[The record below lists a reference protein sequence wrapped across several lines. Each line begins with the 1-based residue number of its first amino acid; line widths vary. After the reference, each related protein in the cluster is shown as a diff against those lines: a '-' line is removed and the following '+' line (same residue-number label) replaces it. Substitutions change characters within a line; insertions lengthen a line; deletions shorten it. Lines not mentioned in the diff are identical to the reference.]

1 MRNSITENEIEEI
14 SIGYLQGL
22 GYKYLNGLVMS
33 PDGEH
38 PERQYNEVVLTT
50 RLRDAIDKLNPTI
63 TQDAKED
70 ALKKVLRTESPNQLI
85 NNENFHRYLT
95 DGVDV
100 EVRTPS
106 GIRGEKVYIVD
117 FTNPE
122 NNEFLAVN
130 QFTVI
135 EAGAPQRK
143 RPDIIL
149 FINGLPLVVI
159 ELKNAVDENATI
171 KSAFNQLQ
179 TYKQAIPSLFTYNE
193 LLIVSDGWD
202 ARCGTITSDYG
213 RFMSWKTKDGKTT
226 ADHLQP
232 QMEVMFLGMLNK
244 TTLLDLIRQ
253 FIVFEK
259 SDSKTL
265 KKVAAYHQYY
275 AVNKAVESTVR
286 ASGFNSP
293 PLEGWSQTGVVKR
306 VSTNY
311 FELPFNPNLKQRA
324 RELRQ
329 AGNLS
334 EVLFWNQV
342 KNKQFKQYDFD
353 RQKIIGNYIVDFYCS
368 NCNVVIEIDGSS
380 HDYKQEYDAERDAFL
395 ESLGLTVIHIPVEDV
410 MKRMGQVMDMLFE
423 HPAFQEGNSQEPPR
437 PSGTPPMEGNVGD
450 RRGGVIWHTQG
461 SGKSLSMVFFSGKL
475 IIEPRMENPTLV
487 ILTDRNDLDEQLHD
501 TFTNCQQLLR
511 QEPQKAEDR
520 QDLRKLLKVASGGI
534 VFTTIQKFMP
544 MPDDIVQSSSPT
556 GRVGGE
562 GVVNEPSVEYIGAD
576 IKALSE
582 RKNIVVVA
590 DEAHRSQYDF
600 IDGFAK
606 HLRDAL
612 PYATFIGFTGTPI
625 ETTDRNTQAVFG
637 NYVDIYDIQQAV
649 EDKATVPIFYE
660 SRLAKVHFA
669 EDEKVTIDEQFE
681 ELTEGEELS
690 NRQQMR
696 AKWTRLEAIV
706 GNPNRIRKIAEDLVY
721 HFEQRNAVLE
731 GKAMIVCMSR
741 RICVELYE
749 AIIKIRPLWHS
760 DDDDK
765 GTIKVIMTGSSSD
778 ALNMQ
783 QHIRNKQRR
792 KAIGDRLKNPIDSLK
807 LVIVRD
813 MWLTG
818 FDAPCLHTLYVD
830 KPMRGHSLMQAIAR
844 VNRVF
849 TEGKSGGLVVD
860 YLGIAQELKTA
871 LADYTASGGEGK
883 PTLDQELAVAKMLEL
898 HEAIDYQL
906 RHFAWRKFFT
916 LTPEEKLKFI
926 PVIVDYIFSQENGE
940 QSFTDN
946 TKNLLKAFAI
956 SVPHEK
962 AMAIRD
968 DVALFQAIKS
978 RLVKISDRN
987 ESGKTNDEMDTAIK
1001 QIISEAITADNVID
1015 IFDAAGLKKPNI
1027 EILDERFLQE
1037 LKDLPQKNLAVEL
1050 LKKLLKDEIKK
1061 RTKINLVES
1070 RKFSEMLED
1079 AIKRYHNGMIDTVE
1093 FLEKVLIPFAEQMKE
1108 ADKRGEKLGLDY
1120 REYAF
1125 YTALE
1130 VNNSAVSIL
1139 GDEILKHIAQELLK
1153 TVRSSTTIDWTIKES
1168 VQANLRRNIRRILR
1182 KFGYPPDLQ
1191 EKAVETVI
1199 TQAKML
1205 AEDLVKNGDN
1215 KEE

>member
-1 MRNSITENEIEEI
+1 MKNSITENEIEEI
-14 SIGYLQGL
+14 ALSYLQSL
-22 GYKYLNGLVMS
+22 GYTYQLGTVIS

-38 PERQYNEVVLTT
+38 PERQYNEVVLVT
-50 RLRDAIDKLNPTI
+50 RLRDAIDKLNPNI
-63 TQDAKED
+63 SQDAKED
-70 ALKKVLRTESPNQLI
+70 ALKKVLRTESPNALI
-85 NNENFHRYLT
+85 NNETFHRYLT

-100 EVRTPS
+100 EMRTES
-106 GIRGEKVYIVD
+106 GIRGEKIYIVD
-117 FTNPE
+117 FANPE

-135 EAGAPQRK
+135 EGKQNK

-149 FINGLPLVVI
+149 FVNGLPLVVI
-159 ELKNAVDENATI
+159 ELKNAVDENANL

-179 TYKQAIPSLFTYNE
+179 TYKQAIPSLFTYNS
-193 LLIVSDGWD
+193 LLVISDGWD

-213 RFMSWKTKDGKTT
+213 RFMTWKTKDGQTT

-232 QMEVMFLGMLNK
+232 QMEVIFHGMLNK
-244 TTLLDLIRQ
+244 HTLLDLIRQ

-275 AVNKAVESTVR
+275 AVNKAVESTVT
-286 ASGFNSP
+286 ASG
-293 PLEGWSQTGVVKR
+293 
-306 VSTNY
+306 
-311 FELPFNPNLKQRA
+311 
-324 RELRQ
+324 
-329 AGNLS
+329 
-334 EVLFWNQV
+334 
-342 KNKQFKQYDFD
+342 
-353 RQKIIGNYIVDFYCS
+353 S
-368 NCNVVIEIDGSS
+368 N
-380 HDYKQEYDAERDAFL
+380 
-395 ESLGLTVIHIPVEDV
+395 
-410 MKRMGQVMDMLFE
+410 
-423 HPAFQEGNSQEPPR
+423 
-437 PSGTPPMEGNVGD
+437 GD

-487 ILTDRNDLDEQLHD
+487 ILTDRNDLDEQLHE

-511 QEPQKAEDR
+511 QEPQKAESRRELR
-520 QDLRKLLKVASGGI
+520 QLLKVASGGI

-544 MPDDIVQSSSPT
+544 MPSDIVQP
-556 GRVGGE
+556 E
-562 GVVNEPSVEYIGAD
+562 NENVVNEPSVEYIGAD
-576 IKALSE
+576 IQALSE
-582 RKNIVVVA
+582 RKNIVVIA

-612 PYATFIGFTGTPI
+612 PNATFIGFTGTPI
-625 ETTDRNTQAVFG
+625 ETTDKNTQAVFG

-649 EDKATVPIFYE
+649 NDKATVPIFYE
-660 SRLAKVHFA
+660 SRLAKVHFN
-669 EDEKVTIDEQFE
+669 EDEKVSLDEQFE

-706 GNPNRIRKIAEDLVY
+706 GNPNRLQKIAEDLVY
-721 HFEQRNAVLE
+721 HFEQRNAVLD

-783 QHIRNKQRR
+783 AHIRNKPRR
-792 KAIGDRLKNPIDSLK
+792 KAIGDRLKNPNDPLK

-830 KPMRGHSLMQAIAR
+830 KPMRGHNLMQAIAR

-849 TEGKSGGLVVD
+849 TEGKEGGLVVD

-871 LADYTASGGEGK
+871 LADYTANGGEGK

-906 RHFAWRKFFT
+906 RHFDWRKFFT
-916 LTPEEKLKFI
+916 LKPEEKLRFI

-940 QSFTDN
+940 QSFTEN

-956 SVPHEK
+956 SVPHER

-987 ESGKTNDEMDTAIK
+987 EGGKTDEEMETAIK

-1070 RKFSEMLED
+1070 KKFSEMLED

-1093 FLEKVLIPFAEQMKE
+1093 FLEKVLIPFAQQMKE
-1108 ADKRGEKLGLDY
+1108 ADQRGDKLGLDY

-1130 VNNSAVSIL
+1130 VNNSAVAVL
-1139 GDEILKHIAQELLK
+1139 GDDILKHIAQELLK
-1153 TVRSSTTIDWTIKES
+1153 TVRNSTTIDWTIKES
-1168 VQANLRRNIRRILR
+1168 VQSALRRNIRRILR
-1182 KFGYPPDLQ
+1182 LHGYPPDLQ
-1191 EKAVETVI
+1191 EKAVDTVI

-1205 AEDLVKNGDN
+1205 ADDFVLNGDKN
-1215 KEE
+1215 KE

>member
-1 MRNSITENEIEEI
+1 MNSISENEIEEI
-14 SIGYLQGL
+14 AISYLQKL
-22 GYKYLNGLVMS
+22 GYSYFLGTVIS

-38 PERQYNEVVLTT
+38 PERKYNEVVLVT

-70 ALKKVLRTESPNQLI
+70 ALKKVLRTDSPNELI
-85 NNENFHRYLT
+85 NNETFHKYLT
-95 DGVDV
+95 EGVDV
-100 EVRTPS
+100 EVRTAD
-106 GIRGEKVYIVD
+106 GIRGEKVYIAD
-117 FTNPE
+117 FNQPD

-130 QFTVI
+130 QFTII
-135 EAGAPQRK
+135 EGSQNK

-171 KSAFNQLQ
+171 KSAFSQLQ
-179 TYKQAIPSLFTYNE
+179 TYKQAIPSLFTFNE
-193 LLIVSDGWD
+193 LMIVSDGWD
-202 ARCGTITSDYG
+202 ALCGTVTSDFG

-226 ADHLQP
+226 ADTLQP
-232 QMEVMFLGMLNK
+232 QMEVMFTGMLNK
-244 TTLLDLIRQ
+244 QTLLDLIRH

-259 SDSKTL
+259 SKDKTL

-275 AVNKAVESTVR
+275 AVNKAVTTTQS
-286 ASGFNSP
+286 A
-293 PLEGWSQTGVVKR
+293 
-306 VSTNY
+306 
-311 FELPFNPNLKQRA
+311 A
-324 RELRQ
+324 
-329 AGNLS
+329 
-334 EVLFWNQV
+334 
-342 KNKQFKQYDFD
+342 
-353 RQKIIGNYIVDFYCS
+353 
-368 NCNVVIEIDGSS
+368 
-380 HDYKQEYDAERDAFL
+380 AE
-395 ESLGLTVIHIPVEDV
+395 T
-410 MKRMGQVMDMLFE
+410 
-423 HPAFQEGNSQEPPR
+423 
-437 PSGTPPMEGNVGD
+437 GD
-450 RRGGVIWHTQG
+450 RRAGVVWHTQG
-461 SGKSLSMVFFSGKL
+461 SGKSLSMVFYTGKL
-475 IIEPRMENPTLV
+475 VLALDNPTIV
-487 ILTDRNDLDEQLHD
+487 VLTDRNDLDDQLYE

-511 QEPQKAEDR
+511 QEPQQAEDR
-520 QDLRKLLKVASGGI
+520 RHLRTLLSVASGGI

-544 MPDDIVQSSSPT
+544 VDSDIISPDNVVQ
-556 GRVGGE
+556 
-562 GVVNEPSVEYIGAD
+562 EPSVEYIGAD

-582 RKNIVVVA
+582 RKNIVVIA

-612 PYATFIGFTGTPI
+612 PHASFIGFTGTPI
-625 ETTDRNTQAVFG
+625 ESTDRNTQAVFG

-649 EDKATVPIFYE
+649 NDRATVPIFYE
-660 SRLAKVHFA
+660 SRLAKVHF
-669 EDEKVTIDEQFE
+669 EEEEKVKLDEQFE
-681 ELTEGEELS
+681 ELTEGEELTI
-690 NRQQMR
+690 RQQLR

-706 GNPNRIRKIAEDLVY
+706 GNPNRIKKIAEDLVN
-721 HFEQRNAVLE
+721 HFEQRNAVLD

-749 AIIKIRPLWHS
+749 AIVKIRPNWHS
-760 DDDDK
+760 DEDET
-765 GTIKVIMTGSSSD
+765 GTIKVVMTGSSSD
-778 ALNMQ
+778 ALHMQ
-783 QHIRNKQRR
+783 PHIRNKPRR
-792 KAIGDRLKNPIDSLK
+792 KAIGERLKNPTDSLK

-849 TEGKSGGLVVD
+849 TEGKEGGLVVD
-860 YLGIAQELKTA
+860 YLGIAQELKHA
-871 LADYTASGGEGK
+871 LAEYTASGGEGK

-898 HEAIDYQL
+898 FEAIEYQL
-906 RHFAWRKFFT
+906 RHFDYKKFFT
-916 LTPEEKLKFI
+916 LNPEEKLKFI

-940 QSFTDN
+940 QSFVDN

-968 DVALFQAIKS
+968 DVALFQAIKT

-987 ESGKTNDEMDTAIK
+987 EGGKSDEEIETAIK
-1001 QIISEAITADNVID
+1001 QIISEAITAEKVID
-1015 IFDAAGLKKPNI
+1015 VFDAAGLKKPSI

-1061 RTKINLVES
+1061 RSKINLVES
-1070 RKFSEMLED
+1070 KKFSEMLED

-1093 FLEKVLIPFAEQMKE
+1093 FLENVLIPFAEQIKA
-1108 ADKRGEKLGLDY
+1108 ADKKGEKLGLDY

-1130 VNNSAVSIL
+1130 INNSAVSVL
-1139 GDEILKHIAQELLK
+1139 GDETLKHIAQELLK
-1153 TVRSSTTIDWTIKES
+1153 TVRNSTTIDWTIKES
-1168 VQANLRRNIRRILR
+1168 VQSALRRNIRRILR
-1182 KFGYPPDLQ
+1182 LHGYPPDLQ

-1205 AEDLVKNGDN
+1205 AEDLINGEDE
-1215 KEE
+1215 K

>member
-1 MRNSITENEIEEI
+1 MRNSITENEIEDI
-14 SIGYLQGL
+14 ALSYLQGL
-22 GYKYLNGLVMS
+22 GYTYQLGTVIS

-38 PERQYNEVVLTT
+38 PERQYNEVVLVT
-50 RLRDAIDKLNPTI
+50 RLRDAIDKLNPNI
-63 TQDAKED
+63 SLDAKED
-70 ALKKVLRTESPNQLI
+70 ALKKVLRTESPNALI

-100 EVRTPS
+100 EMRTES
-106 GIRGEKVYIVD
+106 GIRGEKIYIVD
-117 FTNPE
+117 FENPE

-130 QFTVI
+130 QFTVV
-135 EAGAPQRK
+135 EGNQNK

-149 FINGLPLVVI
+149 FVNGLPLVVI
-159 ELKNAVDENATI
+159 ELKNAVDENANL

-179 TYKQAIPSLFTYNE
+179 TYKQAIPSLFTYNS
-193 LLIVSDGWD
+193 LLIISDGWD

-213 RFMSWKTKDGKTT
+213 RFMTWKTKDGQTT

-232 QMEVMFLGMLNK
+232 QMEVMFHGMLNK
-244 TTLLDLIRQ
+244 HTLLDLIRH
-253 FIVFEK
+253 FVVFEK

-275 AVNKAVESTVR
+275 AVNKAVESTVT
-286 ASGFNSP
+286 ASG
-293 PLEGWSQTGVVKR
+293 
-306 VSTNY
+306 
-311 FELPFNPNLKQRA
+311 
-324 RELRQ
+324 
-329 AGNLS
+329 
-334 EVLFWNQV
+334 
-342 KNKQFKQYDFD
+342 
-353 RQKIIGNYIVDFYCS
+353 S
-368 NCNVVIEIDGSS
+368 N
-380 HDYKQEYDAERDAFL
+380 
-395 ESLGLTVIHIPVEDV
+395 
-410 MKRMGQVMDMLFE
+410 
-423 HPAFQEGNSQEPPR
+423 
-437 PSGTPPMEGNVGD
+437 GD
-450 RRGGVIWHTQG
+450 RRGGVVWHTQG

-487 ILTDRNDLDEQLHD
+487 ILTDRNDLDEQLHE

-511 QEPQKAEDR
+511 QEPQKAESRKELR
-520 QDLRKLLKVASGGI
+520 QLLKVASGGI

-544 MPDDIVQSSSPT
+544 MPTDIVQP
-556 GRVGGE
+556 E
-562 GVVNEPSVEYIGAD
+562 NENVVNEPSVEYIGAD
-576 IKALSE
+576 IQALSE
-582 RKNIVVVA
+582 RKNIVVIA

-612 PYATFIGFTGTPI
+612 PNATFIGFTGTPI
-625 ETTDRNTQAVFG
+625 ETTDKNTQAVFG

-649 EDKATVPIFYE
+649 NDKATVPIFYE
-660 SRLAKVHFA
+660 SRLAKVHFN
-669 EDEKVTIDEQFE
+669 EDEKVSLDEQFE

-696 AKWTRLEAIV
+696 QKWTRLEAIV
-706 GNPNRIRKIAEDLVY
+706 GNPNRLQKIAEDLVY
-721 HFEQRNAVLE
+721 HFEQRNAVLD

-783 QHIRNKQRR
+783 AHIRNKPRR
-792 KAIGDRLKNPIDSLK
+792 KAIGDRLKNPNDPLK

-830 KPMRGHSLMQAIAR
+830 KPMRGHNLMQAIAR

-849 TEGKSGGLVVD
+849 TEGKEGGLVVD

-906 RHFAWRKFFT
+906 RHFDWRKFFT

-940 QSFTDN
+940 QSFTEN

-956 SVPHEK
+956 SVPHER

-987 ESGKTNDEMDTAIK
+987 EGGKTDEEMETAIK

-1070 RKFSEMLED
+1070 KKFSEMLED

-1093 FLEKVLIPFAEQMKE
+1093 FLEKVLIPFAQQMKE

-1130 VNNSAVSIL
+1130 VNNSAVAIL
-1139 GDEILKHIAQELLK
+1139 GDDILKHIAQELLK
-1153 TVRSSTTIDWTIKES
+1153 TVRNSTTIDWTIKES
-1168 VQANLRRNIRRILR
+1168 VQATLRRNVRRILR

>member
-14 SIGYLQGL
+14 ALSYLQNL
-22 GYKYLNGLVMS
+22 GYSYILGTTLS

-38 PERQYNEVVLTT
+38 PERQYTDVVLAT

-70 ALKKVLRTESPNQLI
+70 ALKKVLRTESPNALI
-85 NNENFHRYLT
+85 NNETFHKYLT
-95 DGVDV
+95 EGVDV
-100 EVRTPS
+100 EVRTAD
-106 GIRGEKVYIVD
+106 GIKGEKVYIVD
-117 FTNPE
+117 FANAE
-122 NNEFLAVN
+122 NNEFLAIN
-130 QFTVI
+130 QFTII
-135 EAGAPQRK
+135 EGSQNK

-171 KSAFNQLQ
+171 KSAYNQLQ

-202 ARCGTITSDYG
+202 ALCGTVTSDFG
-213 RFMSWKTKDGKTT
+213 RFMSWKTKDGETT

-232 QMEVMFLGMLNK
+232 QMEVMFYGMLNK
-244 TTLLDLIRQ
+244 KTLLDLIRQ
-253 FIVFEK
+253 FVVFEK
-259 SDSKTL
+259 SDTKTL

-275 AVNKAVESTVR
+275 AVNKAVESTVI
-286 ASGFNSP
+286 ASS
-293 PLEGWSQTGVVKR
+293 
-306 VSTNY
+306 
-311 FELPFNPNLKQRA
+311 
-324 RELRQ
+324 
-329 AGNLS
+329 
-334 EVLFWNQV
+334 
-342 KNKQFKQYDFD
+342 
-353 RQKIIGNYIVDFYCS
+353 S
-368 NCNVVIEIDGSS
+368 N
-380 HDYKQEYDAERDAFL
+380 
-395 ESLGLTVIHIPVEDV
+395 
-410 MKRMGQVMDMLFE
+410 
-423 HPAFQEGNSQEPPR
+423 
-437 PSGTPPMEGNVGD
+437 GD

-461 SGKSLSMVFFSGKL
+461 SGKSLSMVFYSGKL

-487 ILTDRNDLDEQLHD
+487 ILTDRNDLDEQLHE

-520 QDLRKLLKVASGGI
+520 YHLRKLLKVASGGI

-544 MPDDIVQSSSPT
+544 MQTDIVQTENPNIVS
-556 GRVGGE
+556 
-562 GVVNEPSVEYIGAD
+562 EPSVEYIGAD
-576 IKALSE
+576 IQALSE

-612 PYATFIGFTGTPI
+612 PNATFIGFTGTPI
-625 ETTDRNTQAVFG
+625 ESTDRNTQAVFG

-649 EDKATVPIFYE
+649 NDKATVPIFYE

-669 EDEKVTIDEQFE
+669 EDEKVHLDEQFE

-706 GNPNRIRKIAEDLVY
+706 GNPNRIAKIAEDLVY
-721 HFEQRNAVLE
+721 HFEQRNAVLD

-741 RICVELYE
+741 RICVDLYD

-783 QHIRNKQRR
+783 SHIRNKPKR
-792 KAIGDRLKNPIDSLK
+792 KAIGDRLKNPNDSLK

-830 KPMRGHSLMQAIAR
+830 KPMRGHNLMQAIAR

-849 TEGKSGGLVVD
+849 TEGKEGGLVVD
-860 YLGIAQELKTA
+860 YLGIAQELKSA
-871 LADYTASGGEGK
+871 LAEYTASGGEGK

-906 RHFAWRKFFT
+906 RHFDWKKFFT
-916 LTPEEKLKFI
+916 LLPEEKLKFI

-956 SVPHEK
+956 SVPHDK

-987 ESGKTNDEMDTAIK
+987 EGGAGGEEMETAIK

-1070 RKFSEMLED
+1070 KKFSEMLED

-1093 FLEKVLIPFAEQMKE
+1093 FLEKVLIPFAEQLKE

-1130 VNNSAVSIL
+1130 VNNTAVAVL

-1153 TVRSSTTIDWTIKES
+1153 TVRNSTTIDWTIKES
-1168 VQANLRRNIRRILR
+1168 VQSALRRNIRRILR
-1182 KFGYPPDLQ
+1182 LHGYPPDLQ

-1205 AEDLVKNGDN
+1205 AEDFINN
-1215 KEE
+1215 KPTDE

>member
-1 MRNSITENEIEEI
+1 MRNSISENEIEDI
-14 SIGYLQGL
+14 ALGYLQSLEYGYVL
-22 GYKYLNGLVMS
+22 GTDIS
-33 PDGEH
+33 PDGDH
-38 PERQYNEVVLTT
+38 PERTYNDVVLIT
-50 RLRDAIDKLNPTI
+50 RLRDAIDKLNLTI
-63 TQDAKED
+63 SQDAKED
-70 ALKKVLRTESPNQLI
+70 ALKKVLRTDSPNLLI
-85 NNENFHRYLT
+85 NNETFHKYLT
-95 DGVDV
+95 DGIDV
-100 EVRTPS
+100 EIRTDS

-117 FTNPE
+117 FENPE
-122 NNEFLAVN
+122 NNEFLAIN

-135 EAGAPQRK
+135 EGNQNK

-149 FINGLPLVVI
+149 FVNGLPLVVI

-171 KSAFNQLQ
+171 KSAYNQIQ

-193 LLIVSDGWD
+193 LLIISDGWD
-202 ARCGTITSDYG
+202 AQSGTLTSGFG
-213 RFMSWKTKDGKTT
+213 RFMPWKTKDGKTE
-226 ADHLQP
+226 ASHLDMGMQ
-232 QMEVMFLGMLNK
+232 VMFKGMLNK
-244 TTLLDLIRQ
+244 QTLLDLIRQ

-275 AVNKAVESTVR
+275 AVNKAVESTVI
-286 ASGFNSP
+286 ASS
-293 PLEGWSQTGVVKR
+293 ETGD
-306 VSTNY
+306 
-311 FELPFNPNLKQRA
+311 Q
-324 RELRQ
+324 
-329 AGNLS
+329 
-334 EVLFWNQV
+334 
-342 KNKQFKQYDFD
+342 
-353 RQKIIGNYIVDFYCS
+353 
-368 NCNVVIEIDGSS
+368 
-380 HDYKQEYDAERDAFL
+380 
-395 ESLGLTVIHIPVEDV
+395 
-410 MKRMGQVMDMLFE
+410 
-423 HPAFQEGNSQEPPR
+423 
-437 PSGTPPMEGNVGD
+437 
-450 RRGGVIWHTQG
+450 RGGVIWHTQG
-461 SGKSLSMVFFSGKL
+461 SGKSLSMVFYSGKL
-475 IIEPRMENPTLV
+475 IIDPRMENPTLV
-487 ILTDRNDLDEQLHD
+487 ILTDRNDLDEQLHE

-511 QEPQKAEDR
+511 QEPQKAENR
-520 QDLRKLLKVASGGI
+520 QNLRDLLKVASGGI

-544 MPDDIVQSSSPT
+544 TQTDILQN
-556 GRVGGE
+556 GNE
-562 GVVNEPSVEYIGAD
+562 VNEPSVEYIGAD
-576 IKALSE
+576 IQALSE

-612 PYATFIGFTGTPI
+612 PNATFIGFTGTPI
-625 ETTDRNTQAVFG
+625 ETTDKNTQAVFG

-649 EDKATVPIFYE
+649 DDKATVPIFYE
-660 SRLAKVHFA
+660 SRLAKIHFE
-669 EDEKVTIDEQFE
+669 EDEKVTIDAEFE

-706 GNPNRIRKIAEDLVY
+706 GNPNRIEKIAQDLVY
-721 HFEQRNAVLE
+721 HFEQRNAVLD

-741 RICVELYE
+741 RICVELYD

-783 QHIRNKQRR
+783 PHIRTKQRR
-792 KAIGDRLKNPIDSLK
+792 KAIGDRLKNPTDSLK

-830 KPMRGHSLMQAIAR
+830 KPMRGHNLMQAIAR

-849 TEGKSGGLVVD
+849 TEGKEGGLVVD

-871 LADYTASGGEGK
+871 LAAYTESGGEGK

-906 RHFAWRKFFT
+906 RHFDWRKFFT
-916 LTPEEKLKFI
+916 LIPEEKLKFI

-940 QSFTDN
+940 QSFTEN

-956 SVPHEK
+956 SVPHER
-962 AMAIRD
+962 AMSIRD

-987 ESGKTNDEMDTAIK
+987 EGGKGGEEMETAIK

-1037 LKDLPQKNLAVEL
+1037 LKDMPHKNLAVEL

-1070 RKFSEMLED
+1070 KKFSEMLED

-1108 ADKRGEKLGLDY
+1108 ADKRGDKLGLDY

-1130 VNNSAVSIL
+1130 VNNSAVSVL
-1139 GDEILKHIAQELLK
+1139 GDDILRHIAQELLK
-1153 TVRSSTTIDWTIKES
+1153 TVRNSTTIDWTIKES
-1168 VQANLRRNIRRILR
+1168 VQSALRRNIRRILR
-1182 KFGYPPDLQ
+1182 LHGYPPDLQ
-1191 EKAVETVI
+1191 EKAVDTVI

-1205 AEDLVKNGDN
+1205 AEDLVKNGEQND
-1215 KEE
+1215 E

>member
-1 MRNSITENEIEEI
+1 MNSITENEIEEI
-14 SIGYLQGL
+14 ALCYLESL
-22 GYKYLNGLVMS
+22 GYHYLLGTDIS

-38 PERQYNEVVLTT
+38 PERQYNEVVLAT

-70 ALKKVLRTESPNQLI
+70 ALKKVLRTDSPNLLI
-85 NNENFHRYLT
+85 NNESFHRYLT

-100 EVRTPS
+100 EVRTES

-117 FTNPE
+117 FETPE
-122 NNEFLAVN
+122 KNEFLAIN
-130 QFTVI
+130 QFTII
-135 EAGAPQRK
+135 EGSQNK

-202 ARCGTITSDYG
+202 ALCGTLTSGFG

-232 QMEVMFLGMLNK
+232 QLEVMFFGMLNK
-244 TTLLDLIRQ
+244 NTLLDLIRQ

-275 AVNKAVESTVR
+275 AVNKAVESTIL
-286 ASGFNSP
+286 ASS
-293 PLEGWSQTGVVKR
+293 
-306 VSTNY
+306 
-311 FELPFNPNLKQRA
+311 
-324 RELRQ
+324 
-329 AGNLS
+329 
-334 EVLFWNQV
+334 
-342 KNKQFKQYDFD
+342 KN
-353 RQKIIGNYIVDFYCS
+353 G
-368 NCNVVIEIDGSS
+368 DG
-380 HDYKQEYDAERDAFL
+380 
-395 ESLGLTVIHIPVEDV
+395 
-410 MKRMGQVMDMLFE
+410 
-423 HPAFQEGNSQEPPR
+423 
-437 PSGTPPMEGNVGD
+437 
-450 RRGGVIWHTQG
+450 RGGVIWHTQG
-461 SGKSLSMVFFSGKL
+461 SGKSLSMVFYSGKL
-475 IIEPRMENPTLV
+475 IIEPKMENPTLV
-487 ILTDRNDLDEQLHD
+487 ILTDRNDFDEQLHD
-501 TFTNCQQLLR
+501 TFCNCQQLLR
-511 QEPQKAEDR
+511 QEPQKAENR
-520 QDLRKLLKVASGGI
+520 RDLRQLLKVASGGI

-544 MPDDIVQSSSPT
+544 MPDDIVQN
-556 GRVGGE
+556 GN
-562 GVVNEPSVEYIGAD
+562 VVSEPSVEYIGAD
-576 IKALSE
+576 IQALSE

-606 HLRDAL
+606 HLRDAI
-612 PYATFIGFTGTPI
+612 PNATFIGFTGTPI
-625 ETTDRNTQAVFG
+625 ESGDRNTQAVFG

-649 EDKATVPIFYE
+649 NDKATVPIFYE
-660 SRLAKVHFA
+660 SRLAKVHFE

-706 GNPNRIRKIAEDLVY
+706 GNPNRIRKIAEDIVY
-721 HFEQRNAVLE
+721 HFEQRNAVLD

-741 RICVELYE
+741 RICVELYD

-778 ALNMQ
+778 PLTMQ
-783 QHIRNKQRR
+783 PHIRNKQRR
-792 KAIGDRLKNPIDSLK
+792 KAIGDRLKDPVDPLK

-818 FDAPCLHTLYVD
+818 FDAPCLHTMYVD
-830 KPMRGHSLMQAIAR
+830 KPMRGHNLMQAIAR

-849 TEGKSGGLVVD
+849 TEGKEGGLVVD

-871 LADYTASGGEGK
+871 LAEYTESGGEGK

-898 HEAIDYQL
+898 HEAIEYQL
-906 RHFAWRKFFT
+906 RHFNWRKFFT
-916 LTPEEKLKFI
+916 LTPVEKLRFI

-940 QSFTDN
+940 QSFIEN

-968 DVALFQAIKS
+968 DVALFQAIKT

-987 ESGKTNDEMDTAIK
+987 EGGKTNEEMETAIK

-1027 EILDERFLQE
+1027 EILDEKFLQE

-1070 RKFSEMLED
+1070 KKFSEMLED

-1108 ADKRGEKLGLDY
+1108 NDKRGENLGLDY

-1153 TVRSSTTIDWTIKES
+1153 TVRNSTTIDWTIKES

-1182 KFGYPPDLQ
+1182 KFCYPTDLQ

-1205 AEDLVKNGDN
+1205 AEDLVNGNDN
-1215 KEE
+1215 E

>member
-1 MRNSITENEIEEI
+1 MAASITENEIEEI
-14 SIGYLQGL
+14 ALGYLQNL
-22 GYKYLNGLVMS
+22 GYSYILGTDIS

-38 PERQYNEVVLTT
+38 PERQYSEVVLVT
-50 RLRDAIDKLNPTI
+50 RLRDAIDKLNPNI
-63 TQDAKED
+63 SQDAQDD
-70 ALKKVLRTESPNQLI
+70 ALKKVLRTESPNALI

-100 EVRTPS
+100 EVRTES

-117 FTNPE
+117 FENPE

-130 QFTVI
+130 QFTVV
-135 EAGAPQRK
+135 EGNQNK
-143 RPDIIL
+143 RPDIIV
-149 FINGLPLVVI
+149 FVNGLPLVVI
-159 ELKNAVDENATI
+159 ELKNAVDENANL

-179 TYKQAIPSLFTYNE
+179 TYKQAIPSLFTYNS
-193 LLIVSDGWD
+193 LLVISDGWD

-213 RFMSWKTKDGKTT
+213 RFLTWKTKDGQTT

-232 QMEVMFLGMLNK
+232 QMEVMFHGMLNK
-244 TTLLDLIRQ
+244 HTLLDLIRQ

-275 AVNKAVESTVR
+275 AVNKALESTVT
-286 ASGFNSP
+286 ASG
-293 PLEGWSQTGVVKR
+293 
-306 VSTNY
+306 
-311 FELPFNPNLKQRA
+311 
-324 RELRQ
+324 
-329 AGNLS
+329 
-334 EVLFWNQV
+334 
-342 KNKQFKQYDFD
+342 
-353 RQKIIGNYIVDFYCS
+353 S
-368 NCNVVIEIDGSS
+368 N
-380 HDYKQEYDAERDAFL
+380 
-395 ESLGLTVIHIPVEDV
+395 
-410 MKRMGQVMDMLFE
+410 
-423 HPAFQEGNSQEPPR
+423 
-437 PSGTPPMEGNVGD
+437 GD

-487 ILTDRNDLDEQLHD
+487 ILTDRNDLDEQLHE

-511 QEPQKAEDR
+511 QEPQKAESRRELR
-520 QDLRKLLKVASGGI
+520 QLLKVASGGI

-544 MPDDIVQSSSPT
+544 MPSDIVQP
-556 GRVGGE
+556 E
-562 GVVNEPSVEYIGAD
+562 NENVVNEPSVEYIGAD
-576 IKALSE
+576 IQALSE
-582 RKNIVVVA
+582 RKNIVVIA

-612 PYATFIGFTGTPI
+612 PNATFIGFTGTPI
-625 ETTDRNTQAVFG
+625 ETTDKNTQAVFG

-649 EDKATVPIFYE
+649 NDKATVPIFYE
-660 SRLAKVHFA
+660 SRLAKVHFN
-669 EDEKVTIDEQFE
+669 EDEKVSLDEQFE

-706 GNPNRIRKIAEDLVY
+706 GNPNRLQKIAEDLVY

-783 QHIRNKQRR
+783 THIRNKPRR
-792 KAIGDRLKNPIDSLK
+792 KAIGDRLKNPNDPLK

-830 KPMRGHSLMQAIAR
+830 KPMRGHNLMQAIAR

-849 TEGKSGGLVVD
+849 TEGKEGGLVVD

-906 RHFAWRKFFT
+906 RHFDWRKFFT

-940 QSFTDN
+940 QSFTEN

-956 SVPHEK
+956 SVPHER

-978 RLVKISDRN
+978 RLVKISDQN
-987 ESGKTNDEMDTAIK
+987 EGGKTDEEMETAIK

-1070 RKFSEMLED
+1070 KKFSEMLED

-1093 FLEKVLIPFAEQMKE
+1093 FLEKVLIPFAQQMKE
-1108 ADKRGEKLGLDY
+1108 ADQRGDKLGLDY

-1130 VNNSAVSIL
+1130 VNNSAVAVL
-1139 GDEILKHIAQELLK
+1139 GDDILRHIAQELLK
-1153 TVRSSTTIDWTIKES
+1153 TVRNSTTIDWTIKES
-1168 VQANLRRNIRRILR
+1168 VQSALRRNIRRILR
-1182 KFGYPPDLQ
+1182 LHGYPPDLQ

-1205 AEDLVKNGDN
+1205 AEDLVNGKDN
-1215 KEE
+1215 E

>member
-1 MRNSITENEIEEI
+1 MKNSITENEIEEI
-14 SIGYLQGL
+14 ALSYLQSL
-22 GYKYLNGLVMS
+22 GYNYLNGLVIS

-38 PERQYNEVVLTT
+38 PERQYSDVMLAI
-50 RLRDAIDKLNPTI
+50 RLRDAIDKLNPTLG
-63 TQDAKED
+63 QDAKED
-70 ALKKVLRTESPNQLI
+70 ALKKVLRTDSPNLLI
-85 NNENFHRYLT
+85 NNETFHKYLT
-95 DGVDV
+95 QGVDV
-100 EVRTPS
+100 EVRTDD
-106 GIRGEKVYIVD
+106 GIRGQKVYIVD

-130 QFTVI
+130 QFTII
-135 EAGAPQRK
+135 EGSQNK

-159 ELKNAVDENATI
+159 ELKNATDENATI
-171 KSAFNQLQ
+171 KSAYNQLQ

-193 LLIVSDGWD
+193 LLIVSDGLD
-202 ARCGTITSDYG
+202 AQCGTLTSDFG
-213 RFMSWKTKDGKTT
+213 RFMSWKTKDGTIT

-232 QMEVMFLGMLNK
+232 EMEVMFLGMLNK
-244 TTLLDLIRQ
+244 QTLLDLISQ

-259 SDSKTL
+259 SDTKTL

-275 AVNKAVESTVR
+275 AVNKAVESTVI
-286 ASGFNSP
+286 AS
-293 PLEGWSQTGVVKR
+293 
-306 VSTNY
+306 ST
-311 FELPFNPNLKQRA
+311 
-324 RELRQ
+324 
-329 AGNLS
+329 
-334 EVLFWNQV
+334 
-342 KNKQFKQYDFD
+342 
-353 RQKIIGNYIVDFYCS
+353 
-368 NCNVVIEIDGSS
+368 
-380 HDYKQEYDAERDAFL
+380 
-395 ESLGLTVIHIPVEDV
+395 T
-410 MKRMGQVMDMLFE
+410 
-423 HPAFQEGNSQEPPR
+423 
-437 PSGTPPMEGNVGD
+437 GD

-461 SGKSLSMVFFSGKL
+461 SGKSLSMVFYSGKL
-475 IIEPRMENPTLV
+475 IVEPRMENPTLV
-487 ILTDRNDLDEQLHD
+487 ILTDRNDLDEQLHE
-501 TFTNCQQLLR
+501 TFSNCQQLLR
-511 QEPQKAEDR
+511 QEPQKADDR
-520 QDLRKLLKVASGGI
+520 NHLRKLLKVASGGI

-544 MPDDIVQSSSPT
+544 MTTDIVQNGISN
-556 GRVGGE
+556 
-562 GVVNEPSVEYIGAD
+562 VVSQPAVEYIGAE

-582 RKNIVVVA
+582 RNNIVVVA

-606 HLRDAL
+606 YLRDAL
-612 PYATFIGFTGTPI
+612 PNATFIGFTGTPI

-649 EDKATVPIFYE
+649 NDKATVPIFYE
-660 SRLAKVHFA
+660 SRLAKVHFE
-669 EDEKVTIDEQFE
+669 EDEKVKIDDEFE

-706 GNPNRIRKIAEDLVY
+706 GNPNRIEKIAQDLVY
-721 HFEQRNAVLE
+721 HFEQRNAVLD

-741 RICVELYE
+741 RICVDLYD

-778 ALNMQ
+778 TLAMQ
-783 QHIRNKQRR
+783 PHIRNKAKR
-792 KAIGDRLKNPIDSLK
+792 KAIGDRLKNPTDSLK

-830 KPMRGHSLMQAIAR
+830 KPMRGHNLMQAIAR

-849 TEGKSGGLVVD
+849 TEGKEGGLIVD
-860 YLGIAQELKTA
+860 YLGIAQELKSA
-871 LADYTASGGEGK
+871 LAEYTASGGEGK

-906 RHFAWRKFFT
+906 RHFDWRKFFT
-916 LTPEEKLKFI
+916 LTPAEKLKFI

-940 QSFTDN
+940 QSFTEN

-956 SVPHEK
+956 SVPHDK

-968 DVALFQAIKS
+968 DVALFQAIKA

-987 ESGKTNDEMDTAIK
+987 EGGKGDDEMETAIK

-1050 LKKLLKDEIKK
+1050 LKKLLKEEIKK

-1070 RKFSEMLED
+1070 KKFSEMLED
-1079 AIKRYHNGMIDTVE
+1079 AIQRYHNGMIDTVE

-1153 TVRSSTTIDWTIKES
+1153 TVRNSTTIDWTIKES
-1168 VQANLRRNIRRILR
+1168 VQTTLRRNIRRILR

-1191 EKAVETVI
+1191 EKAVDTVI

-1205 AEDLVKNGDN
+1205 AEDLI
-1215 KEE
+1215 KE

>member
-1 MRNSITENEIEEI
+1 MKSSITENQIEEI
-14 SIGYLQGL
+14 ALGYLQSL
-22 GYKYLNGLVMS
+22 GYEYLNGVNIS
-33 PDGEH
+33 PDGDH
-38 PERQYNEVVLTT
+38 PERQYNEVVLVT
-50 RLRDAIDKLNPTI
+50 RLRDAIDKLNPNI
-63 TQDAKED
+63 SQDAKED
-70 ALKKVLRTESPNQLI
+70 ALKKVLRTESPNALI

-100 EVRTPS
+100 EMRTES
-106 GIRGEKVYIVD
+106 GIRGEKIYIVD
-117 FTNPE
+117 FESPE

-130 QFTVI
+130 QFTVV
-135 EAGAPQRK
+135 EGNQNK

-149 FINGLPLVVI
+149 FVNGLPLVVI
-159 ELKNAVDENATI
+159 ELKNAVDENANL

-179 TYKQAIPSLFTYNE
+179 TYKQAIPSLFTYNS
-193 LLIVSDGWD
+193 LLIISDGWD

-213 RFMSWKTKDGKTT
+213 RFMTWKTKDGQTT

-232 QMEVMFLGMLNK
+232 QMEVMFHGMLNK
-244 TTLLDLIRQ
+244 HTLLDLIRQ

-275 AVNKAVESTVR
+275 AVNKAVESTIT
-286 ASGFNSP
+286 ASG
-293 PLEGWSQTGVVKR
+293 
-306 VSTNY
+306 
-311 FELPFNPNLKQRA
+311 
-324 RELRQ
+324 
-329 AGNLS
+329 
-334 EVLFWNQV
+334 
-342 KNKQFKQYDFD
+342 
-353 RQKIIGNYIVDFYCS
+353 S
-368 NCNVVIEIDGSS
+368 N
-380 HDYKQEYDAERDAFL
+380 
-395 ESLGLTVIHIPVEDV
+395 
-410 MKRMGQVMDMLFE
+410 
-423 HPAFQEGNSQEPPR
+423 
-437 PSGTPPMEGNVGD
+437 GD

-487 ILTDRNDLDEQLHD
+487 ILTDRNDLDEQLHE

-511 QEPQKAEDR
+511 QEPQKAESRKELR
-520 QDLRKLLKVASGGI
+520 QLLKVASGGI

-544 MPDDIVQSSSPT
+544 IPADIVQP
-556 GRVGGE
+556 E
-562 GVVNEPSVEYIGAD
+562 NENVVNEPSVEYIGAD
-576 IKALSE
+576 IQALSE
-582 RKNIVVVA
+582 RKNIVVIA

-612 PYATFIGFTGTPI
+612 PNATFIGFTGTPI
-625 ETTDRNTQAVFG
+625 ETTDKNTQAVFG

-649 EDKATVPIFYE
+649 NDKATVPIFYE
-660 SRLAKVHFA
+660 SRLAKVHFN
-669 EDEKVTIDEQFE
+669 EDEKVRLDEQFE

-696 AKWTRLEAIV
+696 QKWTRLEAIV
-706 GNPNRIRKIAEDLVY
+706 GNPNRLQKIAEDLVY
-721 HFEQRNAVLE
+721 HFEQRNAVLD

-741 RICVELYE
+741 RICVELYD
-749 AIIKIRPLWHS
+749 AIIKIRPHWHS

-765 GTIKVIMTGSSSD
+765 GTLKVIMTGSSSD
-778 ALNMQ
+778 PLNMQ
-783 QHIRNKQRR
+783 PHIRNKPRR
-792 KAIGDRLKNPIDSLK
+792 KAIGDRLKNPNDPLK

-830 KPMRGHSLMQAIAR
+830 KPMRGHNLMQAIAR

-849 TEGKSGGLVVD
+849 TEGKDGGLVVD

-906 RHFAWRKFFT
+906 RHFDWRKFFT

-940 QSFTDN
+940 QSFTEN

-956 SVPHEK
+956 SVPHER

-987 ESGKTNDEMDTAIK
+987 EGGKTDEEMETAIK
-1001 QIISEAITADNVID
+1001 QIISEAITADNIID

-1070 RKFSEMLED
+1070 KKFSEMLED

-1093 FLEKVLIPFAEQMKE
+1093 FLEKVLIPFAQQMKE

-1130 VNNSAVSIL
+1130 VNNSAVAIL
-1139 GDEILKHIAQELLK
+1139 GDDILKHIAQELLK
-1153 TVRSSTTIDWTIKES
+1153 TVRNSTTIDWTIKES
-1168 VQANLRRNIRRILR
+1168 VQATLRRNVRRILR

-1205 AEDLVKNGDN
+1205 AEDLVKNGDK

>member
-14 SIGYLQGL
+14 ALSYLQGL
-22 GYKYLNGLVMS
+22 GYTYQLGTVIS

-38 PERQYNEVVLTT
+38 PERQYNEVVLVT
-50 RLRDAIDKLNPTI
+50 RLRDAIDKLNPNI
-63 TQDAKED
+63 SQDAKED
-70 ALKKVLRTESPNQLI
+70 ALKKVLRTDSPNALI

-100 EVRTPS
+100 EMRTES
-106 GIRGEKVYIVD
+106 GIRGEKIYIVD
-117 FTNPE
+117 FENPE
-122 NNEFLAVN
+122 NNEFLAIN
-130 QFTVI
+130 QFTVV
-135 EAGAPQRK
+135 EGNQNK

-149 FINGLPLVVI
+149 FVNGLPLVVI
-159 ELKNAVDENATI
+159 ELKNAADENANL

-179 TYKQAIPSLFTYNE
+179 TYKQAIPSLFTYNS
-193 LLIVSDGWD
+193 LLIISDGWD

-213 RFMSWKTKDGKTT
+213 RFMTWKTPPSTPALLPRGEGSSYRGNLKYSGLIEEARELRKKQTKAEEIFWQLVRNRKFNNLKFRRQHQIGNYIADFYCDELRLVIEFDGEVNNSPEQQKHDSKRDKFLTSSGFKVLRFKNQEILNSPESVFEEIENAILGNT
-226 ADHLQP
+226 QKIDSSSPFGRGGGEGLLE
-232 QMEVMFLGMLNK
+232 MEVMFHGMLNK
-244 TTLLDLIRQ
+244 HTLLDLIRQ

-275 AVNKAVESTVR
+275 AVNKAVESTVT
-286 ASGFNSP
+286 ASG
-293 PLEGWSQTGVVKR
+293 
-306 VSTNY
+306 
-311 FELPFNPNLKQRA
+311 
-324 RELRQ
+324 
-329 AGNLS
+329 
-334 EVLFWNQV
+334 
-342 KNKQFKQYDFD
+342 
-353 RQKIIGNYIVDFYCS
+353 S
-368 NCNVVIEIDGSS
+368 N
-380 HDYKQEYDAERDAFL
+380 
-395 ESLGLTVIHIPVEDV
+395 
-410 MKRMGQVMDMLFE
+410 
-423 HPAFQEGNSQEPPR
+423 
-437 PSGTPPMEGNVGD
+437 GD

-487 ILTDRNDLDEQLHD
+487 ILTDRNDLDEQLHE

-511 QEPQKAEDR
+511 QEPQKAESRRELR
-520 QDLRKLLKVASGGI
+520 QLLKVASGGI

-544 MPDDIVQSSSPT
+544 MPSDIVQL
-556 GRVGGE
+556 E
-562 GVVNEPSVEYIGAD
+562 NENVVNEPSVEYIGAD
-576 IKALSE
+576 IQALSE
-582 RKNIVVVA
+582 RKNIVVIA

-612 PYATFIGFTGTPI
+612 PNATFIGFTGTPI
-625 ETTDRNTQAVFG
+625 ETTDKNTQAVFG

-649 EDKATVPIFYE
+649 NDKATVPIFYE
-660 SRLAKVHFA
+660 SRLAKVHFD

-706 GNPNRIRKIAEDLVY
+706 GNPNRLQKIAEDLVY

-741 RICVELYE
+741 RICVELYD

-778 ALNMQ
+778 ALKMQ
-783 QHIRNKQRR
+783 AHIRNKPRR
-792 KAIGDRLKNPIDSLK
+792 KAIGDRLKNPNDSLK

-830 KPMRGHSLMQAIAR
+830 KPMRGHNLMQAIAR

-849 TEGKSGGLVVD
+849 TEGKSGGLIVD

-906 RHFAWRKFFT
+906 RHFDWRKFFT
-916 LTPEEKLKFI
+916 LKPEEKLRFI

-940 QSFTDN
+940 QSFTEN

-956 SVPHEK
+956 SVPHER

-978 RLVKISDRN
+978 SLVKISDRN
-987 ESGKTNDEMDTAIK
+987 EGGKTDEEMETAIK

-1070 RKFSEMLED
+1070 KKFSEMLED

-1093 FLEKVLIPFAEQMKE
+1093 FLEKVLIPFAQQMKE
-1108 ADKRGEKLGLDY
+1108 ADQRGDKLGLDY

-1130 VNNSAVSIL
+1130 INNSAVAVL
-1139 GDEILKHIAQELLK
+1139 GDDILKHIAQELLK
-1153 TVRSSTTIDWTIKES
+1153 TVRNSTTIDWTIKES
-1168 VQANLRRNIRRILR
+1168 VQSALRRNIRRILR
-1182 KFGYPPDLQ
+1182 LHGYPPDLQ
-1191 EKAVETVI
+1191 EKAVDTVI

-1205 AEDLVKNGDN
+1205 AEDLVKNGDK

>member
-14 SIGYLQGL
+14 ALSYLQGL
-22 GYKYLNGLVMS
+22 GYSYLLGTVIS

-38 PERQYNEVVLTT
+38 PERQYNEVVLVT
-50 RLRDAIDKLNPTI
+50 RLRDAIDKFNPSLS
-63 TQDAKED
+63 QDAKED
-70 ALKKVLRTESPNQLI
+70 ALKKVLRTDSPNALI

-100 EVRTPS
+100 EVRTDS
-106 GIRGEKVYIVD
+106 GIRGEKIYIVD
-117 FTNPE
+117 FENPE
-122 NNEFLAVN
+122 NNEFLAIN
-130 QFTVI
+130 QFTVV
-135 EAGAPQRK
+135 EGNQNK

-149 FINGLPLVVI
+149 FVNGLPLVVI
-159 ELKNAVDENATI
+159 ELKNAVDENANL

-179 TYKQAIPSLFTYNE
+179 TYKQAIPSLFTYNS
-193 LLIVSDGWD
+193 LMVISDGWD
-202 ARCGTITSDYG
+202 ARCGTITSDFG
-213 RFMSWKTKDGKTT
+213 RFMTWKTKDGKNT

-232 QMEVMFLGMLNK
+232 QMEVMFHGMLNK
-244 TTLLDLIRQ
+244 HTLLDLIRQ

-275 AVNKAVESTVR
+275 AVNKAVESTVT
-286 ASGFNSP
+286 ASG
-293 PLEGWSQTGVVKR
+293 
-306 VSTNY
+306 
-311 FELPFNPNLKQRA
+311 
-324 RELRQ
+324 
-329 AGNLS
+329 
-334 EVLFWNQV
+334 
-342 KNKQFKQYDFD
+342 
-353 RQKIIGNYIVDFYCS
+353 S
-368 NCNVVIEIDGSS
+368 N
-380 HDYKQEYDAERDAFL
+380 
-395 ESLGLTVIHIPVEDV
+395 
-410 MKRMGQVMDMLFE
+410 
-423 HPAFQEGNSQEPPR
+423 
-437 PSGTPPMEGNVGD
+437 GD

-487 ILTDRNDLDEQLHD
+487 ILTDRNDLDEQLHE

-511 QEPQKAEDR
+511 QEPQKAESRRELR
-520 QDLRKLLKVASGGI
+520 QLLKVASGGI

-544 MPDDIVQSSSPT
+544 LPDDVVPS
-556 GRVGGE
+556 E
-562 GVVNEPSVEYIGAD
+562 NENVVNEPSVEYIGAD
-576 IKALSE
+576 IQALSE
-582 RKNIVVVA
+582 RKNIVVIA

-612 PYATFIGFTGTPI
+612 PNATFIGFTGTPI
-625 ETTDRNTQAVFG
+625 ETTDKNTQAVFG
-637 NYVDIYDIQQAV
+637 NYLDIYDIQQAV

-660 SRLAKVHFA
+660 SRLAKVHFD
-669 EDEKVTIDEQFE
+669 EDEKVTLDEQFE

-706 GNPNRIRKIAEDLVY
+706 GNPNRLQKIAEDLVY
-721 HFEQRNAVLE
+721 HFEQRNAVLD

-741 RICVELYE
+741 RICVDLYE

-765 GTIKVIMTGSSSD
+765 GTLKVIMTGSSSD

-783 QHIRNKQRR
+783 PHIRNKPRR
-792 KAIGDRLKNPIDSLK
+792 KAIGDRLKNPNDPLK

-830 KPMRGHSLMQAIAR
+830 KPMRGHNLMQAIAR

-849 TEGKSGGLVVD
+849 TEGKEGGLVVD

-906 RHFAWRKFFT
+906 RHFDWRKFFT

-940 QSFTDN
+940 QSFTEN

-956 SVPHEK
+956 SVPHER

-987 ESGKTNDEMDTAIK
+987 EGGKTDEEMETAIK

-1070 RKFSEMLED
+1070 KKFSEMLED

-1108 ADKRGEKLGLDY
+1108 ADKRGDKLGLDY

-1130 VNNSAVSIL
+1130 VNNSAVAVL
-1139 GDEILKHIAQELLK
+1139 GDDILRHIAQELLK
-1153 TVRSSTTIDWTIKES
+1153 TVRNSTTIDWTIKES
-1168 VQANLRRNIRRILR
+1168 VQSALRRNIRRILR
-1182 KFGYPPDLQ
+1182 LHGYPPDLQ
-1191 EKAVETVI
+1191 EKAVDTVI

-1205 AEDLVKNGDN
+1205 AEDLVKNGDK

>member
-1 MRNSITENEIEEI
+1 MRNSISENEIEAI
-14 SIGYLQGL
+14 ALSYLQNL
-22 GYKYLNGLVMS
+22 GYSYILGTTLS

-38 PERQYNEVVLTT
+38 PERQYTDVVLAN

-70 ALKKVLRTESPNQLI
+70 ALKKVLRTESPNALI
-85 NNENFHRYLT
+85 NNETFHKYLT
-95 DGVDV
+95 EGVDV
-100 EVRTPS
+100 EVRTAD

-117 FTNPE
+117 FANAE
-122 NNEFLAVN
+122 NNEFLAIN
-130 QFTVI
+130 QFTII
-135 EAGAPQRK
+135 EGSQNK
-143 RPDIIL
+143 RPDLIL

-171 KSAFNQLQ
+171 KSAYNQLQ
-179 TYKQAIPSLFTYNE
+179 NYKQTIPSLFTYNE

-202 ARCGTITSDYG
+202 ALCGTVTSDFG
-213 RFMSWKTKDGKTT
+213 RFMSWKTKDGETE
-226 ADHLQP
+226 ASHLEM
-232 QMEVMFLGMLNK
+232 QMHIMFNGMLNK
-244 TTLLDLIRQ
+244 QTLLDLIRQ
-253 FIVFEK
+253 FIVYEK
-259 SDSKTL
+259 SDTKTL

-275 AVNKAVESTVR
+275 AVNKAVESTVI
-286 ASGFNSP
+286 AS
-293 PLEGWSQTGVVKR
+293 
-306 VSTNY
+306 STN
-311 FELPFNPNLKQRA
+311 
-324 RELRQ
+324 
-329 AGNLS
+329 
-334 EVLFWNQV
+334 
-342 KNKQFKQYDFD
+342 
-353 RQKIIGNYIVDFYCS
+353 
-368 NCNVVIEIDGSS
+368 
-380 HDYKQEYDAERDAFL
+380 
-395 ESLGLTVIHIPVEDV
+395 
-410 MKRMGQVMDMLFE
+410 
-423 HPAFQEGNSQEPPR
+423 
-437 PSGTPPMEGNVGD
+437 GD

-461 SGKSLSMVFFSGKL
+461 SGKSLSMVFYSGKL

-487 ILTDRNDLDEQLHD
+487 ILTDRNDLDEQLHE

-520 QDLRKLLKVASGGI
+520 KDLRKLLKVASGGI

-544 MPDDIVQSSSPT
+544 MQTDIVQTENPNI
-556 GRVGGE
+556 
-562 GVVNEPSVEYIGAD
+562 VNEPSVEYIGAD
-576 IKALSE
+576 IQALSE

-612 PYATFIGFTGTPI
+612 PNATFIGFTGTPI
-625 ETTDRNTQAVFG
+625 ESTDRNTQAVFG

-649 EDKATVPIFYE
+649 NDKATVPIFYE

-669 EDEKVTIDEQFE
+669 EEEKVSLDEQFE
-681 ELTEGEELS
+681 ELTEGEEQS

-706 GNPNRIRKIAEDLVY
+706 GNPNRIAKIAEDLVY
-721 HFEQRNAVLE
+721 HFEQRSGVLE

-741 RICVELYE
+741 RICVDLYD

-760 DDDDK
+760 NEDDK

-778 ALNMQ
+778 TLNMQ
-783 QHIRNKQRR
+783 NHIRSKSKR
-792 KAIGDRLKNPIDSLK
+792 KAIGDRLKNPNDSLK

-849 TEGKSGGLVVD
+849 TEGKEGGLVVD
-860 YLGIAQELKTA
+860 YLGIAQELKLA
-871 LADYTASGGEGK
+871 LAEYTASGGEGK

-906 RHFAWRKFFT
+906 RHFDWKKFFT
-916 LTPEEKLKFI
+916 LLPEEKLKFI

-940 QSFTDN
+940 ESFTDN

-956 SVPHEK
+956 SVPHDK

-987 ESGKTNDEMDTAIK
+987 EGGAGGEEMETAIK

-1070 RKFSEMLED
+1070 KKFSEMLED

-1093 FLEKVLIPFAEQMKE
+1093 FLEKVLIPFAEQIKE

-1130 VNNSAVSIL
+1130 VNNTAVALL

-1153 TVRSSTTIDWTIKES
+1153 TVRNSTTIDWTIKES
-1168 VQANLRRNIRRILR
+1168 VQSALRRNIRRILR
-1182 KFGYPPDLQ
+1182 LHGYPPDLQ
-1191 EKAVETVI
+1191 EKAVDTVI

-1205 AEDLVKNGDN
+1205 AEDLLNGDPN
-1215 KEE
+1215 

>member
-1 MRNSITENEIEEI
+1 MRNSISENEIEEI
-14 SIGYLQGL
+14 ALSYLQNL
-22 GYKYLNGLVMS
+22 GYSYILGTDIS

-38 PERQYNEVVLTT
+38 PERQYTDVVLAT
-50 RLRDAIDKLNPTI
+50 RLRDAIDKLNPSI
-63 TQDAKED
+63 IQDAKED
-70 ALKKVLRTESPNQLI
+70 ALKKVLRTESPNALI
-85 NNENFHRYLT
+85 NNETFHKYLNE
-95 DGVDV
+95 GVDV
-100 EVRTPS
+100 EVRTAD

-117 FTNPE
+117 FENAE
-122 NNEFLAVN
+122 NNEFLAIN
-130 QFTVI
+130 QFTII
-135 EAGAPQRK
+135 EGSQNK

-149 FINGLPLVVI
+149 FVNGLPLVVI

-171 KSAFNQLQ
+171 KSAYNQLQ

-202 ARCGTITSDYG
+202 ALCGTITSDFG
-213 RFMSWKTKDGKTT
+213 RFMSWKTKDGETT

-232 QMEVMFLGMLNK
+232 QMEVMFYGMLNK
-244 TTLLDLIRQ
+244 KTLLDLIRQ
-253 FIVFEK
+253 FVVFEK
-259 SDSKTL
+259 SDTKTL

-275 AVNKAVESTVR
+275 AVNKAVESTVI
-286 ASGFNSP
+286 ASS
-293 PLEGWSQTGVVKR
+293 
-306 VSTNY
+306 
-311 FELPFNPNLKQRA
+311 
-324 RELRQ
+324 
-329 AGNLS
+329 
-334 EVLFWNQV
+334 
-342 KNKQFKQYDFD
+342 
-353 RQKIIGNYIVDFYCS
+353 S
-368 NCNVVIEIDGSS
+368 N
-380 HDYKQEYDAERDAFL
+380 
-395 ESLGLTVIHIPVEDV
+395 
-410 MKRMGQVMDMLFE
+410 
-423 HPAFQEGNSQEPPR
+423 
-437 PSGTPPMEGNVGD
+437 GD

-461 SGKSLSMVFFSGKL
+461 SGKSLSMVFYSGKL

-487 ILTDRNDLDEQLHD
+487 ILTDRNDLDEQLHE

-520 QDLRKLLKVASGGI
+520 KDLRKLLKVASGGI

-544 MPDDIVQSSSPT
+544 MQTDISDKSEQVVQSENPNI
-556 GRVGGE
+556 
-562 GVVNEPSVEYIGAD
+562 VNEPSVEYIGAD
-576 IKALSE
+576 IQALSE

-612 PYATFIGFTGTPI
+612 PNATFIGFTGTPI
-625 ETTDRNTQAVFG
+625 ESTDRNTQAVFG

-649 EDKATVPIFYE
+649 NDKATVPIFYE

-669 EDEKVTIDEQFE
+669 EEEKVSLDEQFE

-706 GNPNRIRKIAEDLVY
+706 GNPNRIAKIAEDLVY
-721 HFEQRNAVLE
+721 HFEQRNGVLD

-741 RICVELYE
+741 RICVDLYD

-783 QHIRNKQRR
+783 PHIRNKPKR
-792 KAIGDRLKNPIDSLK
+792 KAIGDRLKNPNDSLK

-830 KPMRGHSLMQAIAR
+830 KPMRGHNLMQAIAR

-849 TEGKSGGLVVD
+849 TEGKEGGLVVD

-871 LADYTASGGEGK
+871 LAEYTASGGEGK

-906 RHFAWRKFFT
+906 RHFDWRKFFT
-916 LTPEEKLKFI
+916 LLPEEKLKFI

-968 DVALFQAIKS
+968 DVALFQAIKA
-978 RLVKISDRN
+978 RLQKISDRN
-987 ESGKTNDEMDTAIK
+987 EGGKTDEEMETAIK

-1070 RKFSEMLED
+1070 KKFSEMLED

-1093 FLEKVLIPFAEQMKE
+1093 FLEKVLIPFAEQIKQ
-1108 ADKRGEKLGLDY
+1108 ADKRCENLGLDY

-1130 VNNSAVSIL
+1130 VNNTAVAVL

-1153 TVRSSTTIDWTIKES
+1153 TVRNSTTIDWTIKES
-1168 VQANLRRNIRRILR
+1168 VQSALRRNIRRILR
-1182 KFGYPPDLQ
+1182 LHGYPPDLQ
-1191 EKAVETVI
+1191 EKAVDTVI

-1205 AEDLVKNGDN
+1205 AEDLAKKGDYD
-1215 KEE
+1215 KE

>member
-14 SIGYLQGL
+14 ALSYLQSL
-22 GYKYLNGLVMS
+22 GYSYLSGTDIS

-38 PERQYNEVVLTT
+38 PERQYNEVVLVT
-50 RLRDAIDKLNPTI
+50 RLRDAIDKLNPTLS
-63 TQDAKED
+63 QDAKED
-70 ALKKVLRTESPNQLI
+70 ALKKVLRTDSPNLLI
-85 NNENFHRYLT
+85 NNESFHRYLT

-100 EVRTPS
+100 EVRTES

-117 FTNPE
+117 FTYPE

-130 QFTVI
+130 QFTII
-135 EAGAPQRK
+135 EGSQNK

-149 FINGLPLVVI
+149 FVNGLPLVVI

-171 KSAFNQLQ
+171 KSAYNQLQ

-202 ARCGTITSDYG
+202 ALSGTLTSDFG
-213 RFMSWKTKDGKTT
+213 RFMKWKISPSSPALLPRGEGSSYRANFEYAGLVNEARGLRKNQTKAEDVFWQIVRNRRFNNYKFRRQHQIGNYIADFYCDELKLVVEFDGEVHDNAEQIKHDSKRDMYLRSLGFSVLRYKNEDIFSNPEKILSSILDF
-226 ADHLQP
+226 ADSSSPFGRGGVEGALAL
-232 QMEVMFLGMLNK
+232 EVMFHGMLNK
-244 TTLLDLIRQ
+244 HTLLDLIRH

-275 AVNKAVESTVR
+275 AVNKAVESTILASSRNGDGR
-286 ASGFNSP
+286 A
-293 PLEGWSQTGVVKR
+293 
-306 VSTNY
+306 
-311 FELPFNPNLKQRA
+311 
-324 RELRQ
+324 
-329 AGNLS
+329 
-334 EVLFWNQV
+334 
-342 KNKQFKQYDFD
+342 
-353 RQKIIGNYIVDFYCS
+353 
-368 NCNVVIEIDGSS
+368 
-380 HDYKQEYDAERDAFL
+380 
-395 ESLGLTVIHIPVEDV
+395 
-410 MKRMGQVMDMLFE
+410 
-423 HPAFQEGNSQEPPR
+423 
-437 PSGTPPMEGNVGD
+437 
-450 RRGGVIWHTQG
+450 GVIWHTQG

-475 IIEPRMENPTLV
+475 IIEPKMENPTLV
-487 ILTDRNDLDEQLHD
+487 ILTDRNDLDEQLYE

-511 QEPQKAEDR
+511 QEPQKAENR
-520 QDLRKLLKVASGGI
+520 RDLRQLLKVASGGI

-544 MPDDIVQSSSPT
+544 MPDDIVQNENT
-556 GRVGGE
+556 
-562 GVVNEPSVEYIGAD
+562 VNEPSVEYIGAD
-576 IKALSE
+576 IQALSE

-612 PYATFIGFTGTPI
+612 PNATFIGFTGTPI

-660 SRLAKVHFA
+660 SRLAKVHFN
-669 EDEKVTIDEQFE
+669 EDERVTLDEQFE

-706 GNPNRIRKIAEDLVY
+706 GNPNRIQKIAEDLVY
-721 HFEQRNAVLE
+721 HFEQRNAVLD

-741 RICVELYE
+741 RICVELYD

-760 DDDDK
+760 EDDDK

-778 ALNMQ
+778 TLNMQ
-783 QHIRNKQRR
+783 PHIRNKQRR
-792 KAIGDRLKNPIDSLK
+792 KAIGDRLKNPVDSLK

-830 KPMRGHSLMQAIAR
+830 KPMRGHNLMQAIAR

-849 TEGKSGGLVVD
+849 TEDKEGGLVVD

-906 RHFAWRKFFT
+906 RHFDWRKFFT
-916 LTPEEKLKFI
+916 LSPEEKLKFI

-940 QSFTDN
+940 QSFVEN

-987 ESGKTNDEMDTAIK
+987 ESSKTNEEMETAIK
-1001 QIISEAITADNVID
+1001 QILSEAITADNVID

-1027 EILDERFLQE
+1027 EILDEKFLQE
-1037 LKDLPQKNLAVEL
+1037 IKDLPQKNLAVEL

-1070 RKFSEMLED
+1070 KKFSEMLED
-1079 AIKRYHNGMIDTVE
+1079 AINRYHNGMIDTVE
-1093 FLEKVLIPFAEQMKE
+1093 FLEKVLIPFAKEMKK
-1108 ADKRGEKLGLDY
+1108 ADKRGEELGLDY

-1130 VNNSAVSIL
+1130 VNNSAVAIL

-1153 TVRSSTTIDWTIKES
+1153 TVRSGTTIDWTIKES

-1205 AEDLVKNGDN
+1205 AEDLVNGKDN
-1215 KEE
+1215 E